1 MKKIFAVAAAA
12 AFLLSMSACGVD
24 VGTVSGA
31 DGTTSD
37 VILSSSQGQ
46 ENQQGGEGETPSQN
60 PTAQQDKVDDTLE
73 GLCSF
78 LAQNGGVDGEPVEM
92 AAAFIGAKAGVQYR
106 FGYEGNNNVIVELY
120 EYDPEN
126 LSDEAKTVVESVKQ
140 DGTFSVIGQK
150 VTDAYLSDS
159 GKYLMIY
166 KDTQTNEKNELHKKQ
181 IVELF
186 QGFKA

>member
-1 MKKIFAVAAAA
+1 M
-12 AFLLSMSACGVD
+12 
-24 VGTVSGA
+24 
-31 DGTTSD
+31 
-37 VILSSSQGQ
+37 
-46 ENQQGGEGETPSQN
+46 
-60 PTAQQDKVDDTLE
+60 
-73 GLCSF
+73 
-78 LAQNGGVDGEPVEM
+78 
-92 AAAFIGAKAGVQYR
+92 QYR